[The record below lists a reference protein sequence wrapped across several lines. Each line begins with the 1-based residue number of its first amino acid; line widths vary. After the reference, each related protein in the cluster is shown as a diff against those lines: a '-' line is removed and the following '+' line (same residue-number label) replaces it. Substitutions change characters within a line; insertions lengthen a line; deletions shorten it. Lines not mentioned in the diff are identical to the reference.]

1 MSRHQMTLEAPIT
14 DRAGRDRQHNPR
26 GDLVDILLL
35 PQAQDFSNEPLQ
47 QQDEEDRDS
56 EAQTELGNRV
66 HDN

>member
-1 MSRHQMTLEAPIT
+1 MSRHQMTLEAAIA
-14 DRAGRDRQHNPR
+14 DRAGRDRQQNPR

>member
-1 MSRHQMTLEAPIT
+1 
-14 DRAGRDRQHNPR
+14 
-26 GDLVDILLL
+26 LL

-56 EAQTELGNRV
+56 EAQTELRNRV